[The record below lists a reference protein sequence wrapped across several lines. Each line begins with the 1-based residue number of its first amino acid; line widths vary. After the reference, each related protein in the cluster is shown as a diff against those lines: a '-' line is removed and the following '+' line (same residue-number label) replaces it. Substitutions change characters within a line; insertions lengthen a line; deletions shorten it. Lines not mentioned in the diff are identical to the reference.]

1 MSKETPV
8 VLTEVWQLLIEY
20 IPRRDQEA
28 AADELIRYLVTVLS
42 KEELDDMSDM
52 DGDLSDAY
60 LKLEDEENDVGYDP
74 DEDFEEDK

>member
-8 VLTEVWQLLIEY
+8 VLTEVCQLLIEY